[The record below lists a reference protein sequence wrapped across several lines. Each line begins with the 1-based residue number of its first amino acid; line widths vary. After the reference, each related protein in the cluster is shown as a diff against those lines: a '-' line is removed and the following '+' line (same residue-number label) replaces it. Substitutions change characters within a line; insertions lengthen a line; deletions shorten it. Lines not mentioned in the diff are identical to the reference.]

1 MRYIRGYLFR
11 YTHKERYNLRAGGR
25 AWVVAGGVCEYAF
38 FPSLARGR
46 VGMRVTP
53 AGTKWR

>member
-53 AGTKWR
+53 AGTK